1 MVMRFVLLGLLLG
14 ACVAPGGDAPE
25 RTITVGVNPASP
37 SASFIPS
44 APAGSSVL
52 AWRRIP
58 DIPTGRSEVA
68 ATAFRNQVY
77 VIGGFG
83 GARIVEIFDGQRW
96 RRGPDLP
103 LGVDHP
109 MAAAVD
115 DAAGSGAGVYVF
127 GGNAGGPTARSF
139 RLAPD
144 ARS

>member
-1 MVMRFVLLGLLLG
+1 MVMRLVLFALILG
-14 ACVAPGGDAPE
+14 ACVPQGEPS
-25 RTITVGVNPASP
+25 RTFTFGSSSP
-37 SASFIPS
+37 SPAVTSSPS
-44 APAGSSVL
+44 GTTLATGSAAP

-83 GARIVEIFDGQRW
+83 GARVVEIFDGQHW

-103 LGVDHP
+103 IGVDHP

-115 DAAGSGAGVYVF
+115 DAA
-127 GGNAGGPTARSF
+127 RSEEHTSELQSQSNLVC
-139 RLAPD
+139 RL
-144 ARS
+144 

>member
-1 MVMRFVLLGLLLG
+1 MVMRLVLLGLLLG
-14 ACVAPGGDAPE
+14 ACIAPGVGTPE
-25 RTITVGVNPASP
+25 STTQVLVSSP
-37 SASFIPS
+37 SPAVSS
-44 APAGSSVL
+44 APSGSLAL

-83 GARIVEIFDGQRW
+83 GARVVEIFDGQHW

-103 LGVDHP
+103 IGVDHP

-115 DAAGSGAGVYVF
+115 DAA
-127 GGNAGGPTARSF
+127 RSEEHTSELQSQSNLVC
-139 RLAPD
+139 RL
-144 ARS
+144 

>member
-1 MVMRFVLLGLLLG
+1 MRLVLIGLLLV
-14 ACVAPGGDAPE
+14 ACVPQGEASRTFTFGSSPPSPAVTSAPSG
-25 RTITVGVNPASP
+25 
-37 SASFIPS
+37 SAL
-44 APAGSSVL
+44 PAGSAAL

-83 GARIVEIFDGQRW
+83 GARVVEIFDGQRW

-115 DAAGSGAGVYVF
+115 D
-127 GGNAGGPTARSF
+127 
-139 RLAPD
+139 
-144 ARS
+144 